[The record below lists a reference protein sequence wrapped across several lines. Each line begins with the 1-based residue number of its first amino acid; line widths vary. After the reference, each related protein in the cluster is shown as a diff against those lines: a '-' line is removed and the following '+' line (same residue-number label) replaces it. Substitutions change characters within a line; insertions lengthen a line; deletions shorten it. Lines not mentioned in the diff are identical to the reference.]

1 MTTRISDKVA
11 DALEDII
18 ADCRDASD
26 DWEELL
32 AIARR
37 RHDEQLSL
45 LVALMRHY
53 IADIERLAREARRGE
68 YNGDR
73 DRAKKKGMKDGSSE

>member
-1 MTTRISDKVA
+1 MTARIPDNIA

-37 RHDEQLSL
+37 RHDDQLSL
-45 LVALMRHY
+45 LAALMRHY

-68 YNGDR
+68 YHGDR
-73 DRAKKKGMKDGSSE
+73 KKGRLNGPQHNS